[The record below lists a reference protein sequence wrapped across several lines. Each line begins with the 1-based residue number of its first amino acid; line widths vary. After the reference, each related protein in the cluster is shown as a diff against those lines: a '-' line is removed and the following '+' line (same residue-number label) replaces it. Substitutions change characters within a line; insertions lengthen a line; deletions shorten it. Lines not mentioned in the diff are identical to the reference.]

1 MKMNGNIRKFVNA
14 AMLAALTCVAVLII
28 EIPIPATNGY
38 INAGDGIVLLC
49 AALLGSVYGG
59 FAAGIGASLA
69 DLLLGYV
76 RYVPATFIIKF
87 IMAFIAGMIFKK
99 SDPKKSAGIIL
110 CAFASGLAAETVMIA
125 GYFIY
130 EALALGYGFAGALAG
145 VPGNIFQGIGGTVI
159 YAILLFA
166 VKKNKFLSE
175 KISKK

>member
-1 MKMNGNIRKFVNA
+1 MDNKNKIRKFVNA
-14 AMLAALTCVAVLII
+14 ALFASLTCVAVMII

-38 INAGDGIVLLC
+38 INAGDGIVLLG
-49 AALLGSVYGG
+49 ASLLGSVYGG

-69 DLLLGYV
+69 DVFLGYA

-110 CAFASGLAAETVMIA
+110 CAFASGLASETVMIA
-125 GYFIY
+125 GYFVY
-130 EALALGYGFAGALAG
+130 EALLLGYGFAGALAG

-166 VKKNKFLSE
+166 VRKNKFLSE
-175 KISKK
+175 KMNLK